1 MSAIKWF
8 LLAVFG
14 LFGRKYSKEWDCNLE
29 SLIDSAIV
37 SQIDD
42 HTITFDVSGD
52 GCELVDVWVANK
64 FYAYG
69 HQWFSGCSH
78 KNTFRPSFRVAKKLY
93 KLELELRN

>member
-1 MSAIKWF
+1 MNALKWF
-8 LLAVFG
+8 SCSALG
-14 LFGRKYSKEWDCNLE
+14 LFNRKYNWGWDCKLE
-29 SLIDSAIV
+29 QLIDSAIV

-52 GCELVDVWVANK
+52 GCELIDVWVANK

-69 HQWFSGCSH
+69 HQWFSGCSN

>member
-1 MSAIKWF
+1 MNAIKWF

-14 LFGRKYSKEWDCNLE
+14 LFGRKYSKEWDCKLE
-29 SLIDSAIV
+29 QLIDSAIV

-52 GCELVDVWVANK
+52 GCELIDVWVANK

-69 HQWFSGCSH
+69 HQWFPGSGL
-78 KNTFRPSFRVAKKLY
+78 KNTFRPSFRVAKSCINL
-93 KLELELRN
+93 NWS

>member
-1 MSAIKWF
+1 MNALKWF
-8 LLAVFG
+8 SCLALG
-14 LFGRKYSKEWDCNLE
+14 LFDRKYNFEWDCKLE

-42 HTITFDVSGD
+42 HTITFDVGGD
-52 GCELVDVWVANK
+52 GRELIDVWVANK

-93 KLELELRN
+93 KLEFELRN